1 MLSVTPRPLSL
12 GLKLRWQLF
21 NLMSRIAER
30 SHAKTEAPPA
40 PEAAKPSL
48 WVFVST
54 IGELHATAPFLNA
67 LIELAA
73 ADGQE
78 IVLLTDR
85 DGYAESYRSLHP
97 SAHVVRVTGSQFQAE
112 ALAAT
117 LRPTLFV
124 IAEIPCWPSDA
135 PCRLPFGF
143 LYEAKRLGAGTAL
156 INGWLY
162 GYPTS
167 CRADA
172 IERKLFQRDWL
183 RLIDVVCAQNERV
196 ANTLRDAGA
205 NLVHITGN
213 IKFDALETLPRAF
226 ENTRSPRLLQS
237 IQSSGRPTVVAG
249 CVTEADERDLVLAA
263 FEPLAAAVPRA
274 LLVLAPRHPENPKVM
289 QALGERLN
297 ASGLP
302 FVRRAEH
309 GDQALDDD
317 VKVLVLDTMG
327 ELRDFYAL
335 ASIAHVGRDHNILE
349 PLAYACPVSVRPG
362 WNSTYPSFPV
372 YEMTRDG
379 GLLIESDDPATLE
392 TLWQSLLTDSGRRKQ
407 QTDRIR
413 SLLEHAQGATERT
426 WSAMRSV
433 FPITREHG

>member
-12 GLKLRWQLF
+12 GLNLRWQLF

-30 SHAKTEAPPA
+30 SHAKTEAALA

-85 DGYAESYRSLHP
+85 DGYAESYQSLHP
-97 SAHVVRVTGSQFQAE
+97 SAHVIRVTGSQFQAE

-117 LRPTLFV
+117 FRPTLFV

-167 CRADA
+167 RRADA
-172 IERKLFQRDWL
+172 IERRLFQRDWL

-289 QALGERLN
+289 RALSERLN

-379 GLLIESDDPATLE
+379 GLLIESDNAATLE